1 MNVDDLRAGVRVDDK
16 PESCIGIHLCRLWL
30 AFQVLMPTTFGL
42 SALVW
47 LLSAR
52 RRVKL
57 MRLMRR
63 NQ

>member
-30 AFQVLMPTTFGL
+30 SFQILMPTAIGL
-42 SALVW
+42 WGLRW
-47 LLSAR
+47 ILDAR

-57 MRLMRR
+57 MRMVQR